1 MTGDKDSV
9 TPGIYVKLPSGTW
22 VKIQGKLERL
32 VRTSRKGRGKPKT
45 SVAYTL
51 IGKSLDN
58 PPKKPSGVPERIYV
72 SSSRITKLI
81 IKLLDEIKI
90 DKEIILVW
98 PRTKET
104 YVIEIY
110 YPRRAI
116 VDRIRK
122 LAEELKILRQIK
134 EKPVGSSLR

>member
-1 MTGDKDSV
+1 MTDNKDGI

-32 VRTSRKGRGKPKT
+32 VRVSRKGKGKPKT
-45 SVAYTL
+45 TVAYTL

-58 PPKKPSGVPERIYV
+58 PPQRPSGVHEKIYV
-72 SSSRITKLI
+72 SSIRITKLL

-90 DKEIILVW
+90 DKEIIFVW

-110 YPRRAI
+110 YPRRVI
-116 VDRIRK
+116 VDKIRK
-122 LAEELKILRQIK
+122 LAEELKILKQIK
-134 EKPVGSSLR
+134 EKTVSSS

>member
-1 MTGDKDSV
+1 MTGNKDSV

-32 VRTSRKGRGKPKT
+32 VRASRKGKGKMKT

-58 PPKKPSGVPERIYV
+58 PPQRPSGVHERIYV
-72 SSSRITKLI
+72 SSSRITKLL

-90 DKEIILVW
+90 DKEIIFVW

-110 YPRRAI
+110 HPRRVI
-116 VDRIRK
+116 VDRIRR

-134 EKPVGSSLR
+134 EKAVGSS

>member
-1 MTGDKDSV
+1 MTSNKDGV

-22 VKIQGKLERL
+22 VKIEGKLERL
-32 VRTSRKGRGKPKT
+32 VRVTRKGKGKPKT
-45 SVAYTL
+45 TVAYTL

-58 PPKKPSGVPERIYV
+58 PPQRPSGVHEKIYV
-72 SSSRITKLI
+72 SSSRITKLL

-90 DKEIILVW
+90 DREVIFVW

-110 YPRRAI
+110 YPRRVT
-116 VDRIRK
+116 VDEIRK
-122 LAEELKILRQIK
+122 LAEELKILKQIK
-134 EKPVGSSLR
+134 EKTVSSS